1 MALEEENASRR
12 TTTSGDESSFVR
24 TTPYEI
30 IGGEAGVRKL
40 VERFYDLMDS
50 IPEAADVRAM
60 HAADLGPMR
69 QLLFE
74 FLSGAFG
81 GPSLY
86 MRRPDAKCMFS
97 AHAPFRI
104 GAKER
109 DQWML
114 CMRGALQSLE
124 LDENIR
130 GTFEQEFFKMADAL
144 AKAG

>member
-1 MALEEENASRR
+1 
-12 TTTSGDESSFVR
+12 
-24 TTPYEI
+24 
-30 IGGEAGVRKL
+30 
-40 VERFYDLMDS
+40 MDS

-69 QLLFE
+69 RLLFE

-97 AHAPFRI
+97 AHAPFKI
-104 GAKER
+104 GVKER

-114 CMRGALQSLE
+114 CMRGALESLE
-124 LDENIR
+124 LEDELHR
-130 GTFEQEFFKMADAL
+130 TFAREFFRIADAL
-144 AKAG
+144 AKSGR